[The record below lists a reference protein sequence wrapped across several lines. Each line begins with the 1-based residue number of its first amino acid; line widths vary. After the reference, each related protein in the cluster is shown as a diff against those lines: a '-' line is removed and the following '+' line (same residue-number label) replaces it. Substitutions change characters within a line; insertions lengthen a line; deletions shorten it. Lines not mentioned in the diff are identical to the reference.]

1 MRLLLLL
8 AVTSVL
14 LGCSEATPVSVAN
27 RSGVSLEQVV
37 ISGSGFKEPL
47 GTLAPGVTIKSE
59 VYPQGESGLGISFRS
74 GARRVVLPP
83 QGYFEVGGQYE
94 VIVVVTPDLEASVN
108 AKLRSH

>member
-8 AVTSVL
+8 AVIAVL
-14 LGCSEATPVSVAN
+14 LGCSQATPVSVAN
-27 RSGVSLEQVV
+27 RSGVSLERVV
-37 ISGSGFKEPL
+37 ISGSGFKQPL
-47 GTLAPGVTIKSE
+47 GTIAPGVTIKSQ
-59 VYPQGESGLGISFRS
+59 VYPKGESGLGISFHS

-94 VIVVVTPDLEASVN
+94 VTVVVNPDLKASVN